1 MWWKMKWAISI
12 ALQSSL
18 TRCNPRDCSPP
29 DSSIHVI
36 LQERIWSC
44 HALLQGI
51 FPTQGS
57 NLCLLRLLHWHS
69 SSLPLAPSGKF
80 HVTWLKRNPFSGPLL
95 FPPSHR
101 LEGGCAHD
109 IAWSRMVPSA
119 WEHVIQERNS
129 LCSLSH
135 CVLGSRLQHLAL
147 YPNTEFC
154 KVVY

>member
-18 TRCNPRDCSPP
+18 TLCNPRDCSPP
-29 DSSIHVI
+29 DSSVHGI

-80 HVTWLKRNPFSGPLL
+80 HVTWLKSSTFIMASGPHTLFLL
-95 FPPSHR
+95 R
-101 LEGGCAHD
+101 KK
-109 IAWSRMVPSA
+109 SA
-119 WEHVIQERNS
+119 HVILWTS
-129 LCSLSH
+129 SLSSFPQTGRWMCSWH
-135 CVLGSRLQHLAL
+135 SMEQNGPIGLGACYTR
-147 YPNTEFC
+147 E
-154 KVVY
+154 K